1 MKSVYLLTVGKLKD
15 KNLEAIEYSYIKRIN
30 NPKLKIVEVK
40 SSAENK
46 EAEAK
51 EILKKIYSLSSNPF
65 VITLTEFGK
74 ELDSY
79 KFSKWFF
86 NTLENKDIFFVICGA
101 EGPDKILLDKTD
113 YKLSLSQMTMPH
125 KLARIIFI
133 EQIYRAITI
142 EQNHPYHN

>member
-51 EILKKIYSLSSNPF
+51 EILKKIDSFSNNPF

-79 KFSKWFF
+79 KFSEWFF
-86 NTLENKDIFFVICGA
+86 NTLVNKDIFFIICGA
-101 EGPDKILLDKTD
+101 EGPDKILLEKTD